1 MHEARVWVDALA
13 IPTEQRG
20 YGEGATQVMEP
31 GGNHAWWN
39 LQLQLG
45 QEPMERLADRP
56 RMDAA
61 PLCEREQR
69 RLGLALLAVTLSY
82 VASDAIGQLGSE
94 RHDSTLVELGFADE
108 QRVSSKID
116 IFQLQAGYLAD
127 TQPQTIEQGEHS
139 LVNQCSM

>member
-1 MHEARVWVDALA
+1 
-13 IPTEQRG
+13 
-20 YGEGATQVMEP
+20 MEP
-31 GGNHAWWN
+31 GGNDTRWN

-61 PLCEREQR
+61 PFCEREQR

-82 VASDAIGQLGSE
+82 VTSDSIGQLGSE

-108 QRVSSKID
+108 QRVSNKVD
-116 IFQLQAGYLAD
+116 ISHLKTGCLAD
-127 TQPQTIEQGEHS
+127 TQPQTVRSEERRVGKECRARWAPNHS
-139 LVNQCSM
+139 KKKKYE